1 MASIEDLEE
10 RIKRRESI
18 LNFLLQDIDS
28 RIETKL
34 KIEERQILRI
44 LNIERLEDCINK
56 LEEKV
61 SYRLEVLDNLLP
73 SMENLVTSKIKS
85 VMADYRQENDKIIET
100 QIEFEVDNALTR
112 SIKSI
117 IGDYCKERYVPI
129 KQNRLPL
136 FNMSEISG
144 LKEAILNGRIS
155 LLKGVE
161 EFEREIILEAL
172 KRANNIQTHAAEIL
186 GFSRRIL
193 KYKMDKL
200 GIEEEKII
208 SYAKHVGLDNS
219 NIELISDKDINE
231 KP

>member
-1 MASIEDLEE
+1 M
-10 RIKRRESI
+10 
-18 LNFLLQDIDS
+18 
-28 RIETKL
+28 
-34 KIEERQILRI
+34 RI